1 MKGILMPKSK
11 ILSKLQF
18 LLIISRDRAVKR
30 CALATAG
37 ELINCFN
44 FATGKCYPS
53 METIAGWTGYSRREI
68 VKSLK
73 QLVPKY
79 FLRLSKGNSGGK
91 ANTYRPRLEL
101 LNQCKGNSPHDLRIG
116 NYEDTGSE
124 LEELELANYGSLQTI
139 NKTVNKTEE
148 DKENELLRMVSFV
161 KRRHHIPSIS
171 EDMVEEMYRRQL
183 ITEEEHKNW

>member
-1 MKGILMPKSK
+1 MSKSK

-18 LLIISRDRAVKR
+18 LLIISRDRSVKR

-44 FATGKCYPS
+44 FKTGKCYPS

-79 FLRLSKGNSGGK
+79 FLRLSKGNSGGR

-139 NKTVNKTEE
+139 NKTINKTESE
-148 DKENELLRMVSFV
+148 IGRLKLLAPLVNKGIHLSTISQVDLELMKKMGLLDK
-161 KRRHHIPSIS
+161 K
-171 EDMVEEMYRRQL
+171 
-183 ITEEEHKNW
+183 